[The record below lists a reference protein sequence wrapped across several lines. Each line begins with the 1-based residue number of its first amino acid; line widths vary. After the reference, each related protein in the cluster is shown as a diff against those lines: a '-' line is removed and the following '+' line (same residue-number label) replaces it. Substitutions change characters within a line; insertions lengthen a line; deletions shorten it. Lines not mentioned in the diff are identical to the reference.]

1 VDKNQEILLHLSLIY
16 GVGPVLVLKFI
27 KKLFDEFIVNQKHP
41 EIQKTN
47 FDLSIIYNLREQDF
61 ENKFGFTKNQA
72 EIIFAGLQDKK
83 LLDQE
88 LNLIEKYKINWATF
102 LDDNYPEIL
111 KSIYAPPVAIYS
123 KGESLNNY
131 KNNLAIVGSRKA
143 TNYSQKVLDKIVPEL
158 VANNITIV
166 SGGALGVDTIA
177 HKNTVHAGGKTIVA
191 LGSGLL
197 APYPEQNIKFFKTIA
212 NGAGTLVSIFPLKM
226 GPDKGTFPAR
236 NRVIAGLSQ
245 GCLVVE
251 AAQKSGALIT
261 AQFALDEGRNVYA
274 VPGNIENPLSVGCN
288 NLIKNGAKLIQNTSD
303 ILEDFGIIT
312 EVKVQ
317 DNLKQEKVSKTKV
330 PEKQENKVNNK
341 ISKNNNLKENNHE
354 SLILNFL
361 DRAKSID
368 DLSLKLN
375 LGINVLQEKLFDL
388 ELSGQ
393 VKQNISGYWERAE

>member
-16 GVGPVLVLKFI
+16 GVGPVFVLKFI
-27 KKLFDEFIVNQKHP
+27 KKLFDEFVVNQKHP

-61 ENKFGFTKNQA
+61 EHKFGFTKNQA

-158 VANNITIV
+158 VANNINIV

-197 APYPEQNIKFFKTIA
+197 APYPKQNIKFFKTIA

-317 DNLKQEKVSKTKV
+317 DNLKQEKVAKIKV

-375 LGINVLQEKLFDL
+375 LGINILQEKLFDL

>member
-1 VDKNQEILLHLSLIY
+1 MDKNQEILLHLSLIY